1 MFTPAVV
8 RIFATWILEAFLD
21 DKIFADTMR
30 ATKAKNVS
38 DYWKLISE
46 KDQYIRR
53 FYETVG
59 PT

>member
-8 RIFATWILEAFLD
+8 RIFATWIIESFLD
-21 DKIFADTMR
+21 DKLFADSIR
-30 ATKAKNVS
+30 ATKAKSVS

-46 KDQYIRR
+46 RNEYVTH
-53 FYETVG
+53 FNETVG

>member
-1 MFTPAVV
+1 M
-8 RIFATWILEAFLD
+8 EALFD
-21 DKIFADTMR
+21 DKIFADTVR

-46 KDQYIRR
+46 RDQYTRR
-53 FYETVG
+53 FYETVS